1 MRALVAVASLN
12 SGGGIES
19 ALMNFLRS
27 LRHPDV
33 QVDVCVFDTPDGDLI
48 PAVEALGCRVWHC
61 PLYKNPLKFVTQFE
75 AALRRQGRYDVI
87 HNHAGDF
94 AGPMLTAARRIG
106 IPVRIAHYHNVSAG
120 HRNDWK
126 RRAYHAWIRRYVLRD
141 ATAIVGCSWAALKSW
156 FPREWA
162 TDSRM
167 CVVRCGIDL
176 DRFSAPADGGAVR
189 RSLGIPDD
197 AAVIGHV
204 GRFVWQKNHLGL
216 IEAAQRVVAE
226 RPDVRFLLVGAG
238 PLEAQARAR
247 VAELGLQERVIFAGQ
262 QADVAPYLAAMD
274 AFTLPS
280 VSEGFGL
287 AAVEAQCAGVPVA
300 VSRLPGPLEAAAP
313 ALLRYAF
320 AASNADEMAESLL
333 MLLDDAA
340 RLPAL
345 QRAARLHAAR
355 FGLDATTDQLL
366 SVWGYET
373 ATVAERVAV
382 PATETE
388 AAAAAGGSVAEAASA
403 GAVAQPAGGFAPPA
417 AAAPPTATR
426 PRRAAA

>member
-19 ALMNFLRS
+19 ALVNFLRS

-33 QVDVCVFDTPDGDLI
+33 QVDVCVFDTPNGDLI

-61 PLYKNPLKFVTQFE
+61 PLYKNPLKFVARFE

-176 DRFSAPADGGAVR
+176 GRFGAEADGGAVR
-189 RSLGIPDD
+189 RALGIPAD
-197 AAVIGHV
+197 APVIGHV

-216 IEAAQRVVAE
+216 IEAAQRVIAQ

-238 PLEAQARAR
+238 PLEGQVRAR

-262 QADVAPYLAAMD
+262 QADVGPYLAAMD

-313 ALLRYAF
+313 ELSRYSFAAGDPGEMADSLLR
-320 AASNADEMAESLL
+320 LL
-333 MLLDDAA
+333 GDAA

-345 QRAARLHAAR
+345 GAAARVHASR

-373 ATVAERVAV
+373 ATVAERV
-382 PATETE
+382 
-388 AAAAAGGSVAEAASA
+388 GVAESGVAAVVNSA
-403 GAVAQPAGGFAPPA
+403 SDAGSPVLAPT
-417 AAAPPTATR
+417 AAAPPMATR